1 MFLIHKKFWKIATA
15 ITLIFFLLLFF
26 IKIFIFQEA
35 TYEKRQKVKEV
46 KEVKNSIQN
55 KQSNLVKKEN
65 REKQS
70 AFFTYKI
77 KKINNDMYL
86 LSIFL
91 EGNNNT
97 LVDGADLSLL
107 YNQNI
112 VKIKEVIPGKSFSLY
127 PRQQI
132 LDDKIIISGLSEI
145 KENRVI
151 YASINSIFA
160 EIKFKLVNEPF
171 YKKIFTTGEE
181 IGIYFSGKNIIDI
194 DKSFNKIIL

>member
-1 MFLIHKKFWKIATA
+1 MFLIRKKFWKIATA
-15 ITLIFFLLLFF
+15 ITLIFLLLLFF

-35 TYEKRQKVKEV
+35 TYEKRQKVREV

-55 KQSNLVKKEN
+55 KQSNLSKKEN

-91 EGNNNT
+91 EGDNNT

-132 LDDKIIISGLSEI
+132 LDDKVIISGVSKI

-160 EIKFKLVNEPF
+160 EIKFKLLNEPF
-171 YKKIFTTGEE
+171 NKKIFTTGEE

-194 DKSFNKIIL
+194 DESFNKIAL

>member
-15 ITLIFFLLLFF
+15 ITLIFLLLLFF

-35 TYEKRQKVKEV
+35 TYEKRQKVREV

-55 KQSNLVKKEN
+55 KQSNLSKKEN

-91 EGNNNT
+91 EGDNNT

-132 LDDKIIISGLSEI
+132 LDDKVIISGVSKI

-194 DKSFNKIIL
+194 DKSFNKIAL